1 MLGRSMAVLAIV
13 LCAACGGGG
22 GGASSPPPVQTPPPT
37 TPTPTAAEV
46 LAADL
51 VGLTL
56 AEFYDA
62 SFLALSLR
70 SPEGVISVDPT
81 LIDPTALPSID
92 DLSEG
97 YQRDTFA
104 MYNVVLDA
112 LRTYDRTSLSDDEK
126 LTYDFYEW
134 HLQDVVDREEFFY
147 YNFIATYNIIGVRS
161 QTERFF
167 TDIHP
172 VETLEDAQ
180 DFLVRLNEV
189 LNKFRDVANHLS
201 LQSAAGIIEPQLTL
215 DVAIQGLGNIAD
227 GDIENNPYFTAF
239 LGKLNDIPGLT
250 AAQRDGLIANAR
262 TSIASRIIPAY
273 QELRQAMQLLRA
285 SAPIAIGVGQYPKGA
300 EYYSYA
306 LRHHTTTTMTA
317 AQIHQLGLDELARIH
332 VEMRVLFDELGYP
345 NNESL
350 EQLYARVASD
360 GGVIAAADVKA
371 TYESIIAAAQTD
383 ITVAFDIFPST
394 PVVVGDDPSGGFYIA
409 PSLDGSRPGTFYAGT
424 QNDQP
429 YYQMPSLTYHE
440 SVPGHHTQI
449 AIALDQDTVR
459 FRRVLRFTAFSEGW
473 ALYAE
478 RLAWEL
484 NWYTTDTYGDL
495 GRLQYEALRAARL
508 VMDTGIHSL
517 GWTFNQAAQFNQE
530 NIGASL
536 GSSQGAA
543 GRYSVWPGQATAY
556 MIGMLRILEV
566 RQRAMDELGSEFDLI
581 EFHRVVVTNGGI
593 PLALLD
599 GVVDRYIAEKLS
611 AP

>member
-1 MLGRSMAVLAIV
+1 MALLAIV

-92 DLSEG
+92 DLSDG

-189 LNKFRDVANHLS
+189 LDKFRDVANHLS

-215 DVAIQGLGNIAD
+215 DIAIQGLGSIAD
-227 GDIENNPYFTAF
+227 GGIEDNPYFTAF
-239 LGKLNDIPGLT
+239 VGKLNNIPGLT
-250 AAQRDGLIANAR
+250 AGQRDALISNAR
-262 TSIASRIIPAY
+262 NSIASRIIPAY
-273 QELRQAMQLLRA
+273 RELRQAMQSLRA
-285 SAPIAIGVGQYPKGA
+285 SAPTAIGVSQYPKGA

-317 AQIHQLGLDELARIH
+317 AQIHQLGLNELARIH

-360 GGVIAAADVKA
+360 GGIIAAADVKA

-449 AIALDQDTVR
+449 AIALDQDTVE

-517 GWTFNQAAQFNQE
+517 GWTFDQAAQFNQE

-581 EFHRVVVTNGGI
+581 EFHRVVLTNGGI

-599 GVVDRYIAEKLS
+599 GVVDRYIAEKL
-611 AP
+611 ATP

>member
-1 MLGRSMAVLAIV
+1 MALLAIV

-37 TPTPTAAEV
+37 TPTPTAADV

-56 AEFYDA
+56 AEYYDA

-70 SPEGVISVDPT
+70 SPEDVISVDPT
-81 LIDPTALPSID
+81 LIDPTAIPTID
-92 DLSEG
+92 DLSDG
-97 YQRDTFA
+97 YQRETFA
-104 MYNVVLDA
+104 MYNVALDA
-112 LRTYDRTSLSDDEK
+112 LRTYDRAALNDDEK

-147 YNFIATYNIIGVRS
+147 YNFIATYNIIGVQS
-161 QTERFF
+161 QTLRFF

-172 VETLEDAQ
+172 LDTIEDAQ

-189 LNKFRDVANHLS
+189 LDKFRDVANHLS

-215 DVAIQGLGNIAD
+215 DVAIQGLGGIAD
-227 GDIENNPYFTAF
+227 GGIEDNPYFTAF
-239 LGKLNDIPGLT
+239 VGKLNNIPGLT
-250 AAQRDGLIANAR
+250 AGQRDALISNAR
-262 TSIASRIIPAY
+262 NSIASRIIPAY
-273 QELRQAMQLLRA
+273 RELRQALQSLRA
-285 SAPIAIGVGQYPKGA
+285 SAPTAIGVGQYPKGA

-317 AQIHQLGLDELARIH
+317 AQIHQLGLNELARIH

-345 NNESL
+345 DDESL
-350 EQLYARVASD
+350 EQLYARVSSD

-394 PVVVGDDPSGGFYIA
+394 PVVVGDDPFGGFYIA

-449 AIALDQDTVR
+449 AIALDQDTVG

-581 EFHRVVVTNGGI
+581 EFHRVVLTNGGI

-599 GVVDRYIAEKLS
+599 GVVDRYIAEKL
-611 AP
+611 ATP